1 MDRAKL
7 ISECSEAPKNPDI
20 SGALFVA
27 RRGIFAL
34 LIMAA
39 EKPKSKG
46 DKSQDRLLAQN
57 RRANFDYELGDRYEA
72 GLSLMGSEARSL
84 RDAAP
89 SLVDSFVDIDRRG
102 EAWVMHMRIQPLRHA
117 AFAHSETRPR
127 KLLLNRKELD
137 QMRAAVE
144 REGMTL
150 VPTKIYFKKG
160 RAKLEVAVARG
171 KKKSD
176 KREAI
181 KTKTA
186 EREARAEIDRSRK
199 GYR

>member
-1 MDRAKL
+1 
-7 ISECSEAPKNPDI
+7 
-20 SGALFVA
+20 
-27 RRGIFAL
+27 
-34 LIMAA
+34 MAA
-39 EKPKSKG
+39 EKSKSKG

-57 RRANFDYELGDRYEA
+57 RRASHDYDLGDRYEA
-72 GLSLMGSEARSL
+72 GLELMGSEARSL

-89 SLVDSFVDIDRRG
+89 SLVDSFVDINRQG

-117 AFAHSETRPR
+117 AFAHAETRPR
-127 KLLLNRKELD
+127 KLLLHRQELD
-137 QMRAAVE
+137 RLKAAIE

-160 RAKLEVAVARG
+160 RAKLEIALARG
-171 KKKSD
+171 RKKGD

-186 EREARAEIDRSRK
+186 EREAKAEINRARK
-199 GYR
+199 GF